1 MIETN
6 IRIEPKSTAPSLSQ
20 AMINAYTTGLTS
32 ASLAWGMAS
41 PFRMMLMMYGIN
53 RSLVK
58 TLRMN

>member
-20 AMINAYTTGLTS
+20 AMINAYTMGWNS

-41 PFRMMLMMYGIN
+41 PFRMMLMMRGIN
-53 RSLVK
+53 RSWAK
-58 TLRMN
+58 TFKMN